1 MSENDQ
7 SPAWLLPLI
16 VIILVAS
23 VVLLFIA
30 SRPQIAEQSFGL
42 GEVDFREGPR
52 FRLPQLSSQTEPVDP
67 CSLVSQDQ
75 IEEIMG
81 RDLSEPISEDLSNPY
96 GELLCVFTAP
106 DNPDERLLA
115 IDMIFQSGIAA
126 VFTQNDYDVTE
137 LYRGRRIEDRG
148 VKDVDGIE
156 DEAFWGGA
164 GTEIWN
170 GLHVRSAD
178 VYMRVLIYNEE
189 DKQALE
195 VARDVA
201 VMVLRNLFE

>member
-16 VIILVAS
+16 VIILVTS
-23 VVLLFIA
+23 IVLLFIA
-30 SRPQIAEQSFGL
+30 SRPQIADQSFGL
-42 GEVDFREGPR
+42 GEAGFREGPR

-67 CSLVSQDQ
+67 CSLVSKDQ

-115 IDMIFQSGIAA
+115 IDMIFQSGMAS
-126 VFTQNDYDVTE
+126 VFTQNDYDVAE
-137 LYRGRRIEDRG
+137 VYRGRRIEDRG
-148 VKDVDGIE
+148 VEDVDGIE

-178 VYMRVLIYNEE
+178 VYMRVLIYAEE
-189 DKQALE
+189 DKQALG